1 MSASL
6 KASAA
11 CAASVLTFASLLLW
25 WAASPS
31 RGAARF
37 ISVESEGAASAFLL
51 DSPGQVS
58 STRLVSLSPLHDSTR
73 LVDSPPLHDSSPLRD
88 SSNLSASPVAAVSK
102 LKAQRVA
109 AGQGAR
115 VPSPVGLREDGGRGL
130 LVRVWVNGAGPYTFA
145 VDTGAGANIISPRVA
160 GEARVE
166 VEAGGRGI
174 QVGGLS
180 GMTAGGGQ
188 KAFPRSIALG
198 SRDNT
203 LPARGLS
210 IVAAGLPT
218 DLDGILDPTEAFSPL
233 GYVIDMPRGELRAF
247 DPRTQPVRRGD
258 APGDGAVVP
267 WLTDG
272 SSRRP
277 FVMLEG
283 GRRALLDTGSGFG
296 LAVDEAAARSLGI
309 LTSAGRERAGARD
322 IAGGEVSSRR
332 VRAATVSV
340 GPLVLRGVPTDFLTR
355 AEKGAPILL
364 GRDALR
370 PFRLTFD
377 PASRLVMFEPV
388 EN

>member
-37 ISVESEGAASAFLL
+37 ISVESEGATSAFLL
-51 DSPGQVS
+51 DSPGQAG
-58 STRLVSLSPLHDSTR
+58 STHLVGPTSLHDSTR
-73 LVDSPPLHDSSPLRD
+73 IDGSSRLRD
-88 SSNLSASPVAAVSK
+88 SSNLSASTVAAVSK
-102 LKAQRVA
+102 VKAQRVA
-109 AGQGAR
+109 AVGQGAR
-115 VPSPVGLREDGGRGL
+115 VPSPVGLREEGGRGL

-247 DPRTQPVRRGD
+247 DPRTQPVRRSD

-309 LTSAGRERAGARD
+309 LTSSGRERAGARD

>member
-1 MSASL
+1 MKGSL

-11 CAASVLTFASLLLW
+11 CAASALAFASLLLW

-31 RGAARF
+31 RGAARLFSRGGEASDAAF
-37 ISVESEGAASAFLL
+37 IL
-51 DSPGQVS
+51 DSHGLADSSRPAFSTRAVAS
-58 STRLVSLSPLHDSTR
+58 STLPDSARLSHSTR
-73 LVDSPPLHDSSPLRD
+73 TT
-88 SSNLSASPVAAVSK
+88 VSTV
-102 LKAQRVA
+102 KAQPLA

-115 VPSPVGLREDGGRGL
+115 QPSPVGLREDGGRGL

-174 QVGGLS
+174 EVGGLS

-198 SRDNT
+198 TRDNT
-203 LPARGLS
+203 IPARGLS
-210 IVAAGLPT
+210 IVAAGLPS

-233 GYVIDMPRGELRAF
+233 GYVIDIPRGELRAF
-247 DPRTQPVRRGD
+247 DPHTQPVRRGD
-258 APGDGAVVP
+258 APRDGAVVP

-272 SSRRP
+272 RSRRP
-277 FVMLEG
+277 YVMLEG
-283 GRRALLDTGSGFG
+283 GQRALLDTGSGFG
-296 LAVDEAAARSLGI
+296 LAVDEAAARALGI

>member
-1 MSASL
+1 MRGSL

-11 CAASVLTFASLLLW
+11 CAATALAFASLLFW
-25 WAASPS
+25 WAASPT
-31 RGAARF
+31 RGAARLF
-37 ISVESEGAASAFLL
+37 SVGDDAVDAASLL
-51 DSPGQVS
+51 DSPAQANSPRVVGQS
-58 STRLVSLSPLHDSTR
+58 LRLP
-73 LVDSPPLHDSSPLRD
+73 
-88 SSNLSASPVAAVSK
+88 A
-102 LKAQRVA
+102 
-109 AGQGAR
+109 
-115 VPSPVGLREDGGRGL
+115 PVGMREESGRGL
-130 LVRVWVNGAGPYTFA
+130 LVRAWVNGAGPFTFA
-145 VDTGAGANIISPRVA
+145 VDTGAGANILSPRVA

-166 VEAGGRGI
+166 VESGGRGI
-174 QVGGLS
+174 EVGGLS

-203 LPARGLS
+203 IPARGLT
-210 IVAAGLPT
+210 IVAPGLPS

-233 GYVIDMPRGELRAF
+233 GYVVDIPRGELRAF
-247 DPRTQPVRRGD
+247 DPHTQPVRRGD
-258 APGDGAVVP
+258 APNDGAVVP

-272 SSRRP
+272 RSRRP
-277 FVMLEG
+277 YVMLEG

-309 LTSAGRERAGARD
+309 LSEGGREGSGARD
-322 IAGGEVSSRR
+322 IAGGQVSSRR

-377 PASRLVMFEPV
+377 PLSRLVMFEPV

>member
-1 MSASL
+1 MWGSL

-11 CAASVLTFASLLLW
+11 CAASALTFASLLLW

-31 RGAARF
+31 RGAARLF
-37 ISVESEGAASAFLL
+37 ALGGEASDAALIL
-51 DSPGQVS
+51 DSHGLADSSRIAFSTRAADS
-58 STRLVSLSPLHDSTR
+58 STLPDSARLSHSTR
-73 LVDSPPLHDSSPLRD
+73 TTVSTVKARPL
-88 SSNLSASPVAAVSK
+88 
-102 LKAQRVA
+102 A

-115 VPSPVGLREDGGRGL
+115 QPSPVGLREDGGRGL

-174 QVGGLS
+174 EVGGLS

-203 LPARGLS
+203 IPARGLS
-210 IVAAGLPT
+210 IVAAGLPS

-247 DPRTQPVRRGD
+247 DPRVQPVRRGD
-258 APGDGAVVP
+258 APRDGAVVP

-272 SSRRP
+272 RSRRP
-277 FVMLEG
+277 YVMLEG
-283 GRRALLDTGSGFG
+283 GQRALLDTGSGFG

-309 LTSAGRERAGARD
+309 NASEGRERAGARD

-332 VRAATVSV
+332 VRSATVSV
-340 GPLVLRGVPTDFLTR
+340 GPLVLRGVPTDFITR

-377 PASRLVMFEPV
+377 PASRLIMFEPV

>member
-1 MSASL
+1 MWGSL

-11 CAASVLTFASLLLW
+11 CPASVLTFALLLFG

-31 RGAARF
+31 RGAAHF
-37 ISVESEGAASAFLL
+37 LSKESAWASAASLL
-51 DSPGQVS
+51 DSSGLITSSRLPNSSGKARPGAVVS
-58 STRLVSLSPLHDSTR
+58 QSTRLPL
-73 LVDSPPLHDSSPLRD
+73 
-88 SSNLSASPVAAVSK
+88 
-102 LKAQRVA
+102 
-109 AGQGAR
+109 
-115 VPSPVGLREDGGRGL
+115 PVGLREDGGRGL
-130 LVRVWVNGAGPYTFA
+130 LVRTWVNGAGPYTFA
-145 VDTGAGANIISPRVA
+145 VDTGAGATIISPRVA

-174 QVGGLS
+174 EVGGLS

-188 KAFPRSIALG
+188 KAFPRGIALG

-203 LPARGLS
+203 IPARGLI
-210 IVAAGLPT
+210 IVAPGLPT

-233 GYVIDMPRGELRAF
+233 GYVVDIPHGELRAF
-247 DPRTQPVRRGD
+247 DPRVQPLRRGD
-258 APGDGAVVP
+258 APSDGAVVP

-272 SSRRP
+272 RSRRP

-283 GRRALLDTGSGFG
+283 GQRALLDTGSGFG
-296 LAVDEAAARSLGI
+296 LAVDETAARALGI
-309 LTSAGRERAGARD
+309 LTSAGRDGARARD

-340 GPLVLRGVPTDFLTR
+340 GPLVLRGVPTDLLTR